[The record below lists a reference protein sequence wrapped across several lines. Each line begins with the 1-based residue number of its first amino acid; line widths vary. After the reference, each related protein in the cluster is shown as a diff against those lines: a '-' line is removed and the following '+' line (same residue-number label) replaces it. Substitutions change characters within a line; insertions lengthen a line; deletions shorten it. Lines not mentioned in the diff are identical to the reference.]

1 VSDPTVKVLVVA
13 EEALV
18 RRALAMELA
27 ACLAGAEVT
36 PAGGDEE
43 ATEIL
48 RHHPHDVALVD
59 IGAQQGDGIKL
70 LREIR
75 TRWPQMPVILLS
87 DREDGE
93 TVRAALTAGAAGY
106 VLKDAAPEDL
116 ATAVQVARSGSGN
129 MISLRA
135 ARSLSSTGAVT
146 NGRGGSQPAVPAAG
160 LTRREVDV
168 LGLLAEGATNRQ
180 ISRQLFLS
188 EKTVKAHLASAFRKL
203 LVENRT
209 QAAVAAVAMG
219 IARLVPA
226 KNTRAS
232 SYQASPA

>member
-1 VSDPTVKVLVVA
+1 MKVLVVA
-13 EEALV
+13 EEVLV

-48 RHHPHDVALVD
+48 RQHPHDVALVD
-59 IGAQQGDGIKL
+59 IGAQQEDGIKL

-135 ARSLSSTGAVT
+135 ARNLSGTGSEA
-146 NGRGGSQPAVPAAG
+146 NGRDRAPVVQAAG

-203 LVENRT
+203 VVENRT
-209 QAAVAAVAMG
+209 QAAVAAVAIG

-232 SYQASPA
+232 AYQASPA

>member
-1 VSDPTVKVLVVA
+1 MSDQTVKVLVVA
-13 EEALV
+13 EEVLV
-18 RRALAMELA
+18 RRALALELA

-48 RHHPHDVALVD
+48 RQHPHDVALVD
-59 IGAQQGDGIKL
+59 IGAQQEDGIKL

-75 TRWPQMPVILLS
+75 ARWPQMPVILLS

-135 ARSLSSTGAVT
+135 ARNPTAVYSPGPGFVSLVMQS
-146 NGRGGSQPAVPAAG
+146 
-160 LTRREVDV
+160 
-168 LGLLAEGATNRQ
+168 
-180 ISRQLFLS
+180 
-188 EKTVKAHLASAFRKL
+188 
-203 LVENRT
+203 
-209 QAAVAAVAMG
+209 
-219 IARLVPA
+219 
-226 KNTRAS
+226 
-232 SYQASPA
+232 

>member
-1 VSDPTVKVLVVA
+1 MRDRTLKVLVIA
-13 EEALV
+13 EETLV
-18 RRALAMELA
+18 GRALAVAIA
-27 ACLAGAEVT
+27 ACLQGAEVT
-36 PAGGDEE
+36 HAEQAEE

-48 RHHPHDVALVD
+48 KKHPHDVALVD
-59 IGAQQGDGIKL
+59 VGAQQGDGIKV

-75 TRWPQMPVILLS
+75 SSWPDLPVILLS
-87 DREDGE
+87 ACEDGE
-93 TVRAALTAGAAGY
+93 AVRDALTSGAAGY

-116 ATAVQVARSGSGN
+116 ATAVRVARSGSGN

-135 ARSLSSTGAVT
+135 ARNLSGAAEA
-146 NGRGGSQPAVPAAG
+146 NGGLRSQPAVSAAG

-203 LVENRT
+203 VVENRT
-209 QAAVAAVAMG
+209 QAAVAAVAIG
-219 IARLVPA
+219 IARLGTH
-226 KNTRAS
+226 KIKRADA
-232 SYQASPA
+232 YQMSPA

>member
-1 VSDPTVKVLVVA
+1 MKVLVVA
-13 EEALV
+13 EEVLV

-48 RHHPHDVALVD
+48 RQHPHDVALVD
-59 IGAQQGDGIKL
+59 IGAQQEDGIKL

-135 ARSLSSTGAVT
+135 ARNLSGTGSEA
-146 NGRGGSQPAVPAAG
+146 NGRDRAPVVQAAG

-209 QAAVAAVAMG
+209 QAAVAAVAIG

-232 SYQASPA
+232 AYQASPA

>member
-1 VSDPTVKVLVVA
+1 MSDQTVKVLVVA
-13 EEALV
+13 EEVLV

-48 RHHPHDVALVD
+48 RQHPHDVALVD
-59 IGAQQGDGIKL
+59 IGAQQEDGIKL

-75 TRWPQMPVILLS
+75 ARWPQM
-87 DREDGE
+87 
-93 TVRAALTAGAAGY
+93 
-106 VLKDAAPEDL
+106 
-116 ATAVQVARSGSGN
+116 SGSGN

-135 ARSLSSTGAVT
+135 ARNLSGTGAEA
-146 NGRGGSQPAVPAAG
+146 NGRGGSQPGVQAAG

-232 SYQASPA
+232 AYQASPA